1 MRISSST
8 TTRRSSTAGLRST
21 SRNCSSGS
29 RLSYEKASGRSRDG
43 SYLQPDVNNSSGES
57 HIRQFLLG
65 REYFEQTFGRY
76 PRTAY
81 NFDPFGHGEGYPQ
94 ILAGCGMERYVFCRP
109 DYGTYELPVGP
120 FTLAR
125 SLRARGCHPSQ

>member
-1 MRISSST
+1 MGD
-8 TTRRSSTAGLRST
+8 RRRFL
-21 SRNCSSGS
+21 
-29 RLSYEKASGRSRDG
+29 
-43 SYLQPDVNNSSGES
+43 LQPDVNNSSGES

-120 FTLAR
+120 FTWRDR
-125 SLRARGCHPSQ
+125 SGHEVVTRRCDDHYLTNGDFVERARTHLPHFDPEPVS